1 MNSCSFQYFSA
12 SCILASV
19 AFAQAPTASLRGQVT
34 DSSQAVIPNAAVSLR
49 SRDTGLQRST
59 STNSYGEFNIS
70 ALPPG
75 RYEVT
80 ASAPGF
86 HGTTEPAE
94 LLVGREATVNFR
106 LEIGAEKQIIAVEG
120 HAAQVDTTEFKVEG
134 IIARSQV
141 ENMPLNGR
149 NALEL
154 ARLQPGVLVSSGV
167 PSGKNGFVSVGIGG
181 ETSAATRIT
190 VDGGSV
196 VDQVTGGSWQN
207 FSQEVVQEFQVSVG
221 NFDISTGITAS
232 GAVNIV
238 TRSGNNSLHGTGF
251 AFWRDSSFAANPAL
265 TRNPVVPDPKFDREQ
280 YGYLASG
287 PVIPDKLFWLT
298 SIDRTR
304 QRGVSPFLSNNVEFT
319 AFNVIKKEPF
329 DVMLQTHKLDWNI
342 SQNDHVSFRFSRD
355 GNQGRAGGSLVENQR
370 VNRNGANQLLSNWTH
385 VFGPKLVSDFR
396 IQFQKYSNYYTPTPE
411 AFAMRIPRVA
421 VRQSNVT
428 FGLDDNSPQST
439 LIGRLEMS
447 DTFSHQVGRHSLKY
461 GFSFERDRGRGTWQL
476 RYPASINLYSPVEA
490 RAAGISVPAVF
501 NTREDLLQLPVHDF
515 VFGYGSPEQPPFRPD
530 KAAINRRPRFF
541 LGDSWKV
548 RSNFTLN
555 FGIAYSFEDNLV
567 NYDLDKP
574 ASLSK
579 ILNGA
584 IQPTRRDWNNW
595 APQLGFAWSPGS
607 QSKTVVRGGFGIYSD
622 TLQLNVRLIERTQL
636 APAGVGYPI
645 VGQDVIPDPT
655 DSSRTLNYLPLN
667 PSTFRGVDLLR
678 SLSQIRAPFDGQALI
693 SQASQDLSFRNVEK
707 NLGNGGNLLDPF
719 LTTPY
724 SMHYT
729 LGLQRELP
737 HQMLVSVDGIFKQTA
752 HELFSADY
760 NRYQDVRGSIDPRY
774 QAVSFYQSGA
784 TAQYKALLVRLEKR
798 YARRYQLLGSY
809 ALSSFVGLNGS
820 GLFLGSS
827 VTDKENWKDSFGPQ
841 GSDRRHRVVVS
852 ATADLPWGFQVSG
865 ISEATSRG
873 PANLTG
879 GNYDYNGDGTRGDR
893 IPGTG
898 PNQVYRSIQES
909 DLPGI
914 VDRFNAQYAGK
925 KDAQGAVIRPL
936 PPLPATYHLST
947 PTVSQDL
954 RVTKTV
960 AIHERFKIL
969 AIGEVFNIFNIA
981 NLSGYSGD
989 LSSATFGQPTS
1000 RASNV
1005 FGSGGPRAFQF
1016 ALRLSF

>member
-1 MNSCSFQYFSA
+1 MKLKAVSFCLIPSLFAGWS
-12 SCILASV
+12 
-19 AFAQAPTASLRGQVT
+19 FAQTPTAALRGQVS
-34 DSSQAVIPNAAVSLR
+34 DSSQAMIPNASVALR
-49 SRDTGLQRST
+49 SKDTGLQRST
-59 STNSYGEFNIS
+59 STGSFGEFLIP

-75 RYEVT
+75 QYEVT

-86 HGTTEPAE
+86 RAATHGAE
-94 LLVGREATVNFR
+94 LLVGRETTLNFR
-106 LEIGAEKQIIAVEG
+106 LEVGAEMQTVAVEG
-120 HAAQVDTTEFKVEG
+120 QAAQVNTTEFKVEG
-134 IIARSQV
+134 IIGRSQV

-190 VDGGSV
+190 IDGGSV
-196 VDQVTGGSWQN
+196 VDMVTGGSEQN

-221 NFDISTGITAS
+221 NPDISTGISAS

-238 TRSGNNSLHGTGF
+238 TRSGTNHIHGTAF

-265 TRNPVVPDPKFDREQ
+265 TRNPAVPDPKFDREQ

-287 PVIPDKLFWLT
+287 PVIRDKLFWLT
-298 SIDRTR
+298 SVDWTR
-304 QRGVSPFLSNNVEFT
+304 QRGVNPFLANNLEFT

-329 DVMLQTHKLDWNI
+329 DVKLQTHKLDWNA
-342 SQNDHVSFRFSRD
+342 SQTDRVSFRFSRD

-370 VNRNGANQLLSNWTH
+370 LNRNGANQLLSNWTH
-385 VFGPKLVSDFR
+385 VFGPKLVSDYR

-411 AFAMRIPRVA
+411 AFALGIPRVSI
-421 VRQSNVT
+421 RQSNVT

-439 LIGRLEMS
+439 LNGRLEMN
-447 DTFSHQVGRHSLKY
+447 DTFSQQVGRHSLKY

-476 RYPASINLYSPVEA
+476 RYPASITLYSPVEA
-490 RAAGISVPAVF
+490 RAGGIAVPAVY

-530 KAAINRRPRFF
+530 KAAINHRARFF
-541 LGDSWKV
+541 IGDSWKV
-548 RSNFTLN
+548 KNHFTLS

-579 ILNGA
+579 VLRGA

-595 APQLGFAWSPGS
+595 APQFGFAWAPGTDA
-607 QSKTVVRGGFGIYSD
+607 KTVVRGGFGIYYD

-645 VGQDVIPDPT
+645 VGQDVIPDPANP
-655 DSSRTLNYLPLN
+655 SRSLNYLPLN
-667 PSTFRGVDLLR
+667 PSSFRGADLLR
-678 SLSQIRAPFDGQALI
+678 YLSQIRTPFDSRAAA
-693 SQASQDLSFRNVEK
+693 SQASQDLSFRNIE
-707 NLGNGGNLLDPF
+707 NNQGNGGNLLDPF

-729 LGLQRELP
+729 LGAQRELARNL
-737 HQMLVSVDGIFKQTA
+737 LVSVDGEFKQTV

-760 NRYQDVRGSIDPRY
+760 NRYQSVRGSIDAKY

-784 TAQYKALLVRLEKR
+784 TAQYKALLVRVEKR
-798 YARRYQLLGSY
+798 YTRRYQFLGSY
-809 ALSSFVGLNGS
+809 ALASFNGLNGS

-827 VTDKENWKDSFGPQ
+827 VSNKENWKDGFGPQ
-841 GSDRRHRVVVS
+841 GSDRRHRLVAS
-852 ATADLPWGFQVSG
+852 ATVDLPWGFQVSG

-893 IPGTG
+893 IPGIG
-898 PNQVYRSIQES
+898 ANQVYRSIDES
-909 DLPGI
+909 DLPRI
-914 VDRFNAQYAGK
+914 VDQFNAQYGGK
-925 KDAQGAVIRPL
+925 KDAQGAVVRAL
-936 PPLPATYHLST
+936 PPLPSKYRLSE

-954 RVTKTV
+954 RVSKSV
-960 AIHERFKIL
+960 RIGERLKIL
-969 AIGEVFNIFNIA
+969 GIGEVFNILNIA
-981 NLSGYSGD
+981 NLGGYSGD
-989 LSSATFGQPTS
+989 LSSATFGQPTN
-1000 RASNV
+1000 RVSNV
-1005 FGSGGPRAFQF
+1005 FGSGGPRAFQL